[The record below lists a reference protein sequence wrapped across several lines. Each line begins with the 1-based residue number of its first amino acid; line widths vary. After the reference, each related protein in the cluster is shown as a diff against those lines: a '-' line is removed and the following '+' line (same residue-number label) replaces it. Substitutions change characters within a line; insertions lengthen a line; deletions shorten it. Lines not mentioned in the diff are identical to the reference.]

1 MQKKIIALAVAG
13 LVSSVAFAQS
23 NVTVYGILDAG
34 FSSWSGNGERATG
47 VSNGGM
53 STSRLGFMGE
63 EALGNGL
70 KATFQLETAA
80 STDDPNSKDTL
91 TTASTA
97 WGGNRQANVGLTG
110 NFGTVKL
117 GVQQSLSD
125 LWAGNV
131 EVMGNLSPRNLI
143 GNTLGRFS
151 NEKARA
157 ASYYSPIF
165 SGLQLAALYGTKQET
180 DTFDLPNANKTDSSQ
195 AYYQLG
201 ANYNNGP
208 FNAALTYAYLADD
221 ADSAKDW
228 TIGGTY
234 DFKVVKV
241 FAGYE
246 RSADVGAT
254 GAATLAGSRDL
265 TNSEWTVGV
274 RVPVTTAGTISA
286 SYAKNSNDVND
297 TDVDAWL
304 LGYDHALSKR
314 TTLYAAYM
322 HIGNDDA
329 SSIEPPSRFNN
340 TNAFTSSTGESYG
353 GVTFGLRHAF

>member
-23 NVTVYGILDAG
+23 SVTVYGILDAG
-34 FSSWSGNGERATG
+34 FSSWSGNSERATG

-53 STSRLGFMGE
+53 STSRVGFMGE

-80 STDDPNSKDTL
+80 STDDPATG
-91 TTASTA
+91 

-110 NFGTVKL
+110 KFGTVKL
-117 GVQQSLSD
+117 GLQQSLSD

-143 GNTLGRFS
+143 GNTAGRFS
-151 NEKARA
+151 NEKAQA
-157 ASYYSPIF
+157 VSYYSPIF
-165 SGLQLAALYGTKQET
+165 SGLQLAALYGNKKET
-180 DTFDLPNANKTDSSQ
+180 DNYKLRVGTDNGESAQ
-195 AYYQLG
+195 NYYQVG

-221 ADSAKDW
+221 GDGAQDW

-254 GAATLAGSRDL
+254 GATTLLGARDL

-297 TDVDAWL
+297 TDVNAWL

-322 HIGNDDA
+322 RISNDDG

-340 TNAFTSSTGESYG
+340 TNSFTSATGENYNG
-353 GVTFGLRHAF
+353 FTVGLRHAF

>member
-23 NVTVYGILDAG
+23 SVTVYGILDAG
-34 FSSWSGNGERATG
+34 FSSWSGNSERATG

-53 STSRLGFMGE
+53 STSRVGFMGE

-80 STDDPNSKDTL
+80 STDDPATG
-91 TTASTA
+91 

-117 GVQQSLSD
+117 GVQPSLSD
-125 LWAGNV
+125 NWAGNV

-143 GNTLGRFS
+143 GNTAGRFS
-151 NEKARA
+151 NEKAQA
-157 ASYYSPIF
+157 VSYYSPIF
-165 SGLQLAALYGTKQET
+165 SGLQLAALYGNKKET
-180 DTFDLPNANKTDSSQ
+180 DNYKLTVGTDNGESAQ
-195 AYYQLG
+195 NYYQVG

-221 ADSAKDW
+221 GDGAQDW

-254 GAATLAGSRDL
+254 GATTLLGARDL

-297 TDVDAWL
+297 TDVNAWL

-340 TNAFTSSTGESYG
+340 TSTFTSSNGESYG
-353 GVTFGLRHAF
+353 GFTVGLRHAF

>member
-23 NVTVYGILDAG
+23 SVTVYGILDAG
-34 FSSWSGNGERATG
+34 FSSWSGNSERSTG
-47 VSNGGM
+47 VQNGGM

-80 STDDPNSKDTL
+80 TTDGGSAD
-91 TTASTA
+91 AS

-110 NFGTVKL
+110 KFGTVKL
-117 GVQQSLSD
+117 GTQQSLSD

-143 GNTLGRFS
+143 GNTAGRFS

-157 ASYYSPIF
+157 VSYYSPIF

-180 DTFDLPNANKTDSSQ
+180 NNYVLTQGTDNGEDSQ
-195 AYYQLG
+195 AYYQVG

-221 ADSAKDW
+221 GDGAQDW
-228 TIGGTY
+228 TLGGTY

-246 RSADVGAT
+246 RSADVGT
-254 GAATLAGSRDL
+254 GADTLTGVRNL

-274 RVPVTTAGTISA
+274 RVPVTTAGTVSA
-286 SYAKNSNDVND
+286 SYAKNTNDIND

-340 TNAFTSSTGESYG
+340 TKAFTSSTGESYG